1 MLVFVIVLCLS
12 VFSEAV
18 PCSNGSL
25 MCKALFRD
33 SLSIEPAGCDQN
45 SLWTTPS
52 WSKPSCAVTCMFRET
67 CVAFTFSSA
76 TNECVLCQG
85 DQMQNLTFN
94 SDNVYFW
101 NFQIVR
107 TNLYIINQWF
117 FPVTNGMYPGF
128 VVHLSGNFFGY
139 NSSYFAIRLS
149 QDGNLASNTI
159 PFVVRVYKDKVFLLY
174 VQNLVWITIKVVSLP
189 VGVIEVNTTTTVD
202 VLMTKDGY
210 QNRFNEKLTAPVKQ
224 KICGQG
230 KLDIKYTNPF
240 LSDEDLVAPQDGI
253 AYFTRLLHEYFT
265 KLGSVNTCFAALE
278 RCLCVALPMIAKRVI
293 NSKVAV
299 VVNVALF
306 VLLFCLCAMFSHN
319 CISYLDWKLIPI
331 CNKTTLFL
339 CYERNRER
347 GITVPCYVTD
357 LSLPYGYVLMLLF
370 CAMIFS
376 VTLRSKSKW
385 RQSITNSRDKL
396 TEVTYKEK
404 KTTKL
409 LLCVTLLLPH
419 SILYTAVGSSRA
431 GHRCRLP
438 DHLLDSFESWI

>member
-12 VFSEAV
+12 LFSEAV

-25 MCKALFRD
+25 MCSALFRD

-52 WSKPSCAVTCMFRET
+52 WSKPSCAVTCMFSET

-76 TNECVLCQG
+76 TNECALCQG
-85 DQMQNLTFN
+85 DLMHNLTFN

-101 NFQIVR
+101 KFQIVR
-107 TNLYIINQWF
+107 TNLYIMNQWF

-210 QNRFNEKLTAPVKQ
+210 QPTTRLNATLTALV
-224 KICGQG
+224 ISGIG
-230 KLDIKYTNPF
+230 ELVWDIVFILFFCSPF
-240 LSDEDLVAPQDGI
+240 LCDEDLVAPKDGI

-299 VVNVALF
+299 VVSVALF
-306 VLLFCLCAMFSHN
+306 FFV
-319 CISYLDWKLIPI
+319 
-331 CNKTTLFL
+331 
-339 CYERNRER
+339 
-347 GITVPCYVTD
+347 V
-357 LSLPYGYVLMLLF
+357 LSLCNVLSQLH
-370 CAMIFS
+370 
-376 VTLRSKSKW
+376 
-385 RQSITNSRDKL
+385 
-396 TEVTYKEK
+396 
-404 KTTKL
+404 L
-409 LLCVTLLLPH
+409 LLGLEAHTNL
-419 SILYTAVGSSRA
+419 
-431 GHRCRLP
+431 
-438 DHLLDSFESWI
+438 